1 MNNKGK
7 EVTTKLPDKKVKT
20 WSQRTKVGDNSKS
33 VDVEE
38 LDNGGFLIT
47 LSTDTKNPKTGSWDY
62 KTNKYFSKTNP
73 LDEDPN
79 KDETLESIMKELNV

>member
-1 MNNKGK
+1 MNNKAK

-20 WSQRTKVGDNSKS
+20 WSQRTKVGDNSKN

-47 LSTDTKNPKTGSWDY
+47 LSTEGRDKNGNWNY
-62 KTNKYFSKTNP
+62 KSNKYFSKTNP